1 MKYRDHLVAAASIVL
16 LMAVILLA
24 DNRLSHLSINDTVTP
39 DYLSLDAPRMAR
51 RTAVTLGVQA
61 SEVEEIVVEDWLETA
76 RRSRRNRSRS
86 F

>member
-16 LMAVILLA
+16 LMAVVLLA
-24 DNRLSHLSINDTVTP
+24 DKRLSHLSINDTVTP
-39 DYLSLDAPRMAR
+39 DYLSLDAPQMVK
-51 RTAVTLGVQA
+51 RTAVTVDVQA
-61 SEVEEIVVEDWLETA
+61 SEVEEIVVENWLETA